1 MKYFHLI
8 WSSLWRKKTRAW
20 LTLLSLICAFLLFG
34 LLQALSVFFTA
45 GADFVGASRLVVQSR
60 VSFTDSLPIRL
71 LPEIEA
77 MPGVKAVSHD
87 QWFGG
92 VWGENEQLFVFAN
105 DPERLRT
112 TYPEW
117 KLTDA
122 EWEAFKTTRTGAI
135 VGRNVA
141 NAEGKGWKVGQ
152 KIPIKSNI
160 FPKKDGSMA
169 WEFDIVG
176 IFDGIDESWQA
187 QTNLV
192 YINHAYFT
200 EAAQFGSGFAGV
212 FNVVLD
218 DPDQANAVAQAIDA
232 KFLNS
237 PNETKTQS
245 EKDFNKGFFAQ
256 IGDIGLI
263 VSLILVAVFFTILIL
278 TGNTMAQAV
287 RERIPELAVLKTLG
301 FNNGTVTALVLI
313 ESLILCALGA
323 LVGMLLAS
331 FAITG
336 LAAQAP
342 QFFGTVRA
350 SGAVWL
356 QAFLAMTALALA
368 VGLPPALKA
377 GRVKIVDALAGR

>member
-1 MKYFHLI
+1 MKYFNLI

-60 VSFTDSLPIRL
+60 VSFTESLPIRM

-105 DPERLRT
+105 DPERLRI

-117 KLTDA
+117 KMSDA
-122 EWEAFKTTRTGAI
+122 EWAAFKNTRTGVIA
-135 VGRNVA
+135 GRKA
-141 NAEGKGWKVGQ
+141 AEARGWKVGQ
-152 KIPIKSNI
+152 KLPIKSNI

-169 WEFDIVG
+169 WEFDLVG

-187 QTNLV
+187 QTLGL
-192 YINHAYFT
+192 YINREYFA
-200 EAAQFGSGFAGV
+200 EANQFGSGFAGV

-218 DPDQANAVAQAIDA
+218 DPQQANAVAQAIDA

-301 FNNGTVTALVLI
+301 FSNGTVTALVLI
-313 ESLILCALGA
+313 EALVLCAIGA
-323 LVGMLLAS
+323 IVGMLLAS

-336 LAAQAP
+336 LAENVP
-342 QFFGTVRA
+342 QFFGSVRTNATV
-350 SGAVWL
+350 WF
-356 QAFLAMTALALA
+356 QAFLAMIGLALA